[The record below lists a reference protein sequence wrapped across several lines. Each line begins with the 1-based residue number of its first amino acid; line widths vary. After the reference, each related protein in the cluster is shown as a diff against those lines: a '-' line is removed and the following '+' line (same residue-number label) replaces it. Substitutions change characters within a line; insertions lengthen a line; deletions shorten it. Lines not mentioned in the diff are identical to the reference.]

1 LEAAMQSSMEWT
13 FVGNTGLRWGLATAV
28 FFLSAAL
35 VRLAVKL
42 VLYRIESLARRTRT
56 DIDDLLAQLL
66 RTTRTLFVLLVAFW
80 AGSEMLSL
88 PETLD
93 SGIERVLVI
102 GILVQAAYWGTGVA
116 GYLIDKYRKRQM
128 ELDPGGATAIGAMSF
143 VARAFVWSVAGL
155 LILDNLGI
163 DVTALITGL
172 GIGGI
177 AVALALQNV
186 LSDLFASLSIVLD
199 KPFVVGDFVVV
210 GEFLGTVE
218 YVGLKT
224 TRLRSLSGEQVVF
237 SNSDLLGSR
246 IRNYKRMNERR
257 AVFQLGVTYD
267 TPESK
272 LRAIPEIIRA
282 VVEGQENTRFDR
294 AHFKAYGASSLD
306 YETVYF
312 MLVPDYNA
320 FMDTQ
325 QAINLE
331 LFQRFQAEGIEF
343 AFPTQTV
350 FVQSSQNHARVASSP
365 SLAQ

>member
-1 LEAAMQSSMEWT
+1 MQSSLEWT
-13 FVGNTGLRWGLATAV
+13 FLGNPPLRWGVAAFV
-28 FFLSAAL
+28 FLLSLVL
-35 VRLAVKL
+35 VRGALKL
-42 VLYRIESLARRTRT
+42 VLLRVESLSRRTHT

-66 RTTRTLFVLLVAFW
+66 RETKTLFVLLVAFW
-80 AGSEMLSL
+80 AGSETLAL
-88 PETLD
+88 PAALD
-93 SGIERVLVI
+93 AGIERLLVI
-102 GILVQAAYWGTGVA
+102 GILVQAAFWGTGVV
-116 GYLIDKYRKRQM
+116 GYLIERYRRRQVEM
-128 ELDPGGATAIGAMSF
+128 DPGGATAIGAMYF
-143 VARAFVWSVAGL
+143 IARTLVWSVAVL

-210 GEFLGTVE
+210 GDFLGTVE

-237 SNSDLLGSR
+237 ANSDLLSSR

-267 TPESK
+267 TPEAK
-272 LRAIPEIIRA
+272 LRAIPDLIREA
-282 VVEGQENTRFDR
+282 VEAQPNTRFDR
-294 AHFKAYGASSLD
+294 SHFKTYGAFSLD
-306 YETVYF
+306 YETVYY
-312 MLVPDYNA
+312 MTVPDYNA

-331 LFQRFQAEGIEF
+331 LFGRFQTEGIEF
-343 AFPTQTV
+343 AYPTSTI
-350 FVQSSQNHARVASSP
+350 FVHAGQGSAPATASP
-365 SLAQ
+365 ALAR

>member
-1 LEAAMQSSMEWT
+1 MDWAFLDNTPASWAVAAVV
-13 FVGNTGLRWGLATAV
+13 FVLTWMVAHLAIKV
-28 FFLSAAL
+28 
-35 VRLAVKL
+35 
-42 VLYRIESLARRTRT
+42 VLYQLESLAHRTHT
-56 DIDDLLAQLL
+56 GVDDLLAQML
-66 RTTRTLFVLLVAFW
+66 RKTRTMFVLLVAFW
-80 AGSEMLSL
+80 VAS
-88 PETLD
+88 ETLVLAEALD
-93 SGIERVLVI
+93 RGMELVLVVGLLI
-102 GILVQAAYWGTGVA
+102 QAAFWGTGIVS
-116 GYLIDKYRKRQM
+116 YLIERYRERQV
-128 ELDPGGATAIGAMSF
+128 EIDPGGATVIGAMSF
-143 VARAFVWSVAGL
+143 VARTLVWSVAVL
-155 LILDNLGI
+155 LILDNLDI

-246 IRNYKRMNERR
+246 IRNFKRMNERR

-267 TPESK
+267 TPAAK
-272 LRAIPEIIRA
+272 LRAIPGMIQS
-282 VVEGQENTRFDR
+282 VVEAQANTRFDR
-294 AHFKAYGASSLD
+294 SHFRAYGAFSLD

-312 MLVPDYNA
+312 MRVADYNA
-320 FMDTQ
+320 YMDTQ

-331 LFQRFQAEGIEF
+331 IFSRFQAEGIDF
-343 AFPTQTV
+343 AYPTQTV
-350 FVQSSQNHARVASSP
+350 FVNARQHPMADTTHPVMA
-365 SLAQ
+365 L